1 MIETK
6 KEGQDKGEDSRV
18 PEIVTKRSHKAQPA
32 TREHKKSQELTLKS
46 TALVGSKRSAAAKQS
61 TISLLNA
68 VAELPLES
76 LEETNTPSQPVLET
90 VPEMMQPR
98 TSIRRAKA
106 S

>member
-6 KEGQDKGEDSRV
+6 REDEGKGAESRV

-61 TISLLNA
+61 TIAPLNT
-68 VAELPLES
+68 VAELPL
-76 LEETNTPSQPVLET
+76 ETNTPSQPVLET

-98 TSIRRAKA
+98 TSVRRAKA